1 MTAPSREPTEAMRR
15 SADRIVL
22 GAEWND
28 LAEYK
33 RRLKREIARALLEQD
48 AAARR
53 EGFEQAVAAMI
64 AWHEQ
69 RKKARRL
76 LGSQWMPFTN
86 DDAIKVLRALT
97 PEPPSERENEGG

>member
-33 RRLKREIARALLEQD
+33 RRLKREIARALMEQD

-53 EGFEQAVAAMI
+53 ALVEEIAVALL
-64 AWHEQ
+64 
-69 RKKARRL
+69 RRFPNQI
-76 LGSQWMPFTN
+76 GE
-86 DDAIKVLRALT
+86 DAVRVVRALT
-97 PEPPSERENEGG
+97 PEPPSEKENEGG